1 MHEAGKT
8 FSEKRVVTAFS
19 AFSEFLSQSC
29 CRRCQVLEM
38 CLTRLRD
45 DLLERD
51 ATASE
56 KVLRELRRTV
66 PFPATHPPEDCS
78 GRCGP
83 AQIFMAYL
91 TPGEDIPFPQRNARM
106 VDAKQE

>member
-1 MHEAGKT
+1 MA
-8 FSEKRVVTAFS
+8 TAFS

-29 CRRCQVLEM
+29 CRRCQVLEI

-45 DLLERD
+45 DLLDRD

-56 KVLRELRRTV
+56 DLLRELQRTV
-66 PFPATHPPEDCS
+66 PFPATHPAEDCS

-91 TPGEDIPFPQRNARM
+91 TPGADIPLPKPKDHA
-106 VDAKQE
+106 VGAKQE